1 MPEWIKVGTLS
12 DIPRLG
18 ARTVD
23 THQGQVAVFRTNED
37 EVFALF
43 NKCPHKGG
51 PLSEGIVSG
60 KVVVCPLHNWT
71 IDLVSGEAT
80 APDEGCT
87 RPVAARLVEGEIYLS
102 LPPLPEGEGRG
113 EGDLSGHRNH
123 LPLTRP
129 SATLSLKGE
138 GI

>member
-1 MPEWIKVGTLS
+1 MQDWIKIGLLG

-18 ARTVD
+18 ARTVE
-23 THQGQVAVFRTNED
+23 TAEGTVAVFRTSDD

-43 NKCPHKGG
+43 NRCPHKGG

-71 IDLVSGEAT
+71 IDLTTGEAT

-87 RPVAARLVEGEIYLS
+87 RPVPSKIADGQVWLQLK
-102 LPPLPEGEGRG
+102 
-113 EGDLSGHRNH
+113 SG
-123 LPLTRP
+123 
-129 SATLSLKGE
+129 LKVAHG
-138 GI
+138 